1 MLTLHGDVSPISIS
15 LELSKQT
22 PLFINLSNLTGV
34 VGPILLVVNPSWQ
47 LVSTPHRYSESP
59 PSLGQLETTRRRL
72 ENIPSRLQCAPVV
85 QSVENILTNCFS
97 IRVQAAT
104 QQSAA
109 LTLPADTQVVT
120 RQSRGGQCSATSEQS
135 TNSQWGT
142 GEQRAVRKLTLDSW
156 VRFRIIELN

>member
-1 MLTLHGDVSPISIS
+1 MLSMQGEVPPMSK

-22 PLFINLSNLTGV
+22 RLLMDIFELAWGCWSNI
-34 VGPILLVVNPSWQ
+34 VGCEPFMT
-47 LVSTPHRYSESP
+47 VSIHTSHRYSESP

-72 ENIPSRLQCAPVV
+72 ENIPSRLQRAPVV

-135 TNSQWGT
+135 TNSQRGT
-142 GEQRAVRKLTLDSW
+142 SEYWIVRKLTL
-156 VRFRIIELN
+156 VNG